1 MAKMKSEDQKELL
14 EDILDSLDK
23 TNNSISKV
31 EPFLPELVAL
41 LKEQKDNTGKNN
53 QKSAPIIDRNVIKS
67 AVSECFDEYEVAP
80 PEVNFV
86 LTRDNIDDLVDGI
99 YKGIVEHV
107 KHQNSVF
114 RKNKEKAEAAE
125 ADRQKE
131 ARTVQGLYSIEQVAE
146 WAPQFPP
153 LIQRLIRFL
162 GILMFDTEANP
173 DDVHRILTILGDTF
187 MVNIGQQGSWSAAFR
202 KTWNKIVTALKNWK
216 MATLIVCLYS
226 FIMVLVMLSY
236 YHGKVIEVDMR
247 NRIINHYW
255 KHDRYRQ
262 REIQQ
267 LDSILQHEGWYDAW
281 NWAGNHQPNPI

>member
-1 MAKMKSEDQKELL
+1 MKSEDQKELL
-14 EDILDSLDK
+14 EDVLDSLDK

-53 QKSAPIIDRNVIKS
+53 QKSAPVIDRNVIKS
-67 AVSECFDEYEVAP
+67 AVSECFDDYEVAP

-107 KHQNSVF
+107 KQQNSVF

-125 ADRQKE
+125 ADRLKE

-173 DDVHRILTILGDTF
+173 DDVHRIMTILGDTF
-187 MVNIGQQGSWSAAFR
+187 MVNIGQQGSWSAAFG
-202 KTWNKIVTALKNWK
+202 KTWNKTITWLKNWK
-216 MATLIVCLYS
+216 VATLIACLYS

-247 NRIINHYW
+247 NRIIDHYW

-267 LDSILQHEGWYDAW
+267 LDSILQHEGRFDAW
-281 NWAGNHQPNPI
+281 NWTDNHQPNPI